1 MALGIIGIVVALAIF
16 LWGAYKNVSVL
27 YLAPICG
34 IIVAVTNVLTF
45 NTYDFATGTLGTAPV
60 SITEAFTSLH
70 IGAIDY
76 QDQGGV
82 ITASLGGVCGMIIQC
97 FPTIFLGALFGKVL
111 TACGAAGS
119 IATTLVKKIVLTQKD
134 QMKQAKRVVL
144 CMLLI
149 EVVMTYGGVDGF
161 VTVFATFPIAMIMAE
176 KAGIPRRLI
185 PALLVLSCG
194 ANSAPFV
201 LSINNILCMSVL
213 HTSPGAAA
221 IPGFICFVVMEV
233 GIYFICTV
241 SVTKAIKKGEKFEAG
256 HIRIPGESMEDE
268 RPNLIFSLIPL
279 VAVFILFATTANASL
294 ALVVGILVAIIL
306 MHKYIPA
313 AEQHGQ
319 QPSSGVGAWVGKILA
334 QLNDGASQ
342 GASALMTLTAAAG
355 FAAVV
360 QHTQA
365 FNAFVG
371 MLFGLQ
377 VHPLV
382 LALILVAVI
391 VAFTSSPPA
400 ALGIAL
406 PMIAGAFIW
415 SVEVPLIN
423 PDALARVAAITA
435 STFETLPVNGLIL
448 LTTGLAQVKIKDAYL
463 PMFLQSVIMT
473 LIGAVLCLIL
483 CVAFPGMI

>member
-1 MALGIIGIVVALAIF
+1 MSPLGIIGIVVALAIF
-16 LWGAYKNVSVL
+16 LYGAYKNVSVL

-34 IIVAVTNVLTF
+34 IIVAVTNVLTVTTF
-45 NTYDFATGTLGTAPV
+45 DFATGQLVSNPV
-60 SITEAFTSLH
+60 SITGAFTDLH
-70 IGAIDY
+70 VGTIDY
-76 QDQGGV
+76 ADQGGM
-82 ITASLGGVCGMIIQC
+82 ITGSIGGVIGMISAV

-119 IATTLVKKIVLTQKD
+119 IATTLVQKIVLSAKD
-134 QMKQAKRVVL
+134 QMKQVQRVVL

-149 EVVMTYGGVDGF
+149 EVVMTFGGVDGF

-176 KAGIPRRLI
+176 KAGIPRRMV

-221 IPGFICFVVMEV
+221 IPGFICFVIMEI
-233 GIYFICTV
+233 GIYFICV
-241 SVTKAIKKGEKFEAG
+241 QFVTGAIKKGETFDAG
-256 HIRIPGESMEDE
+256 PIKIPGESMDDK
-268 RPNLIFSLIPL
+268 RPNVLISLIPL
-279 VAVFILFATTANASL
+279 VVVFILFAVTSNASL
-294 ALVVGILVAIIL
+294 ALVCGILIAIIL
-306 MHKYIPA
+306 MSQYIPA
-313 AEQHGQ
+313 
-319 QPSSGVGAWVGKILA
+319 SGEASQSAVGAWVGKILA
-334 QLNDGASQ
+334 QLNDGAGQ

-360 QHTQA
+360 QHTQT

-371 MLFGLQ
+371 MLFGLPIP
-377 VHPLV
+377 PLA

-400 ALGIAL
+400 ALGMAL

-415 SVEVPLIN
+415 SMPENPMVN

-435 STFETLPVNGLIL
+435 STFETLPVNGLVL
-448 LTTGLAQVKIKDAYL
+448 LTTGIAQVKIKDAYM
-463 PMFLQSVIMT
+463 PIFLQSVIMT
-473 LIGAVLCLIL
+473 LIGAILCLIL
-483 CVAFPGMI
+483 CMAFPGIV